1 MERSEV
7 RSQKS
12 EFRTV
17 TPKAKRS
24 LFASNERTAFLQI
37 AVRRGITTET
47 QSGEA
52 FDRAHAEVRNQML
65 VLVVVLVLE

>member
-7 RSQKS
+7 
-12 EFRTV
+12 RTV

-24 LFASNERTAFLQI
+24 LFASNERTAFSPI
-37 AVRRGITTET
+37 AIRRGITTET

-65 VLVVVLVLE
+65 VLVLVVVLVLE